1 MGKTSLAVGRLLGH
15 WVDLRKS
22 GGARLLGH
30 WVDPRKGGGAVT
42 GSLGYWVTGSLGHW
56 VTRSLGRS
64 LGDRDVVII
73 SNLLT
78 EALKTIDILVVKLGK
93 LIGARSAP
101 KKK

>member
-1 MGKTSLAVGRLLGH
+1 MGKTSLAVGRSLGH

-22 GGARLLGH
+22 GGARSLGH

-64 LGDRDVVII
+64 LGDRDVVTI

-78 EALKTIDILVVKLGK
+78 KALKTIDILVVKL
-93 LIGARSAP
+93 
-101 KKK
+101 